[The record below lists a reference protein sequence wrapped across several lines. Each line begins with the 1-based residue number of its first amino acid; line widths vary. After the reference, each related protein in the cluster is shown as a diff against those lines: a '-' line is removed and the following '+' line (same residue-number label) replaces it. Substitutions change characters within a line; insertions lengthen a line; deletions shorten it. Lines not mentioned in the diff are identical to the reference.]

1 MVGGDVE
8 GRDEVGDGLR
18 SERLGW
24 EVSVGRRMEGEGLCQ
39 RKARE
44 WRHVRNERLGEVTE
58 RSRGKRDVCMRDQDG
73 EQSDGTR
80 EREQCK

>member
-1 MVGGDVE
+1 MVEGDVE

-24 EVSVGRRMEGEGLCQ
+24 EVSVGRGMEGEGLCQ
-39 RKARE
+39 RKASE

-58 RSRGKRDVCMRDQDG
+58 RSRGQRVVCMRDQDG
-73 EQSDGTR
+73 G
-80 EREQCK
+80 